1 MPDGGR
7 PSGGFV
13 SGADYSQR
21 VPAVTVAGLGD
32 RAAGRAGDDFSDD
45 EPPDTDP
52 SNAPDVDP
60 VSIEISAATGV
71 GQRVDRFLAGALA
84 GRVPG
89 LSRTRLQQWLA
100 LGAVSCAQ
108 RALAP
113 ATRLAGF
120 ETIVVK
126 VLPREADQ
134 AFKPDPV
141 PLAIVHEDADVLV
154 IDKQAGLV
162 VHPAAGHWRDT
173 LLNGLLHH
181 RPALALLPR
190 AGIVHRLDKDTTGL
204 MVVAASERALAALGA
219 QLAERSMSRRYLALA
234 GGLIGSAM
242 TIDAPIGRDPRVR
255 TRMAVVDPA
264 IGKAARTHVRPLA
277 FGQWRD
283 APVTLVECRL
293 ETGRTHQIRVHL
305 QREGHALL
313 GDALYG
319 GSPGAIARQ
328 ALHAW
333 RLAFDHPDGS
343 GERAWRAE
351 PPADLLDAMRA
362 CAIDPAVWCD
372 AAERPWS
379 RTGA

>member
-1 MPDGGR
+1 MEGG
-7 PSGGFV
+7 P
-13 SGADYSQR
+13 
-21 VPAVTVAGLGD
+21 
-32 RAAGRAGDDFSDD
+32 AGRGGGGVSDD
-45 EPPDTDP
+45 E
-52 SNAPDVDP
+52 APDVDP
-60 VSIEISAATGV
+60 SCAPDLESPSIDVSAASGV

-84 GRVPG
+84 SRVPG

-108 RALAP
+108 RVLSP
-113 ATRLAGF
+113 STRLAGY
-120 ETIVVK
+120 ETLQVR

-134 AFKPDPV
+134 AFRPDPV
-141 PLAIVHEDADVLV
+141 PLSIVHEDADVLI

-162 VHPAAGHWRDT
+162 VHPAAGHWRGT

-219 QLAERSMSRRYLALA
+219 QLAQRSMSRRYLALA
-234 GGLIGSAM
+234 GGALGAAM
-242 TIDAPIGRDPRVR
+242 TIDAPIGRDPRIR

-277 FGQWRD
+277 RGEWRA
-283 APVTLVECRL
+283 APVTLVECLL

-313 GDALYG
+313 GDSLYG

-333 RLAFDHPDGS
+333 RLAFMHPDGS

-351 PPADLLDAMRA
+351 PPPDLMDAMRT
-362 CAIDPAVWCD
+362 CGIDPEAWRD
-372 AAERPWS
+372 AAGQPW
-379 RTGA
+379 G